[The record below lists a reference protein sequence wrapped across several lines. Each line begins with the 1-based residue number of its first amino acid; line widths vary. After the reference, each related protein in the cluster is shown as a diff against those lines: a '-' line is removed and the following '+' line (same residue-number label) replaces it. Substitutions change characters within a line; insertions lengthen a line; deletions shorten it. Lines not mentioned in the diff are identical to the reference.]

1 MASRETQ
8 NQETTRRRL
17 ESQVSEGLAH
27 LIAAL
32 DSESAGDVI
41 ANGDGNFVLIQGTG
55 WRGFGER
62 SSDTSRERT
71 LKSIASLLG
80 ESLTSEEPALA
91 GKIEHLGIRVQGA
104 IPPLSPSP
112 EIALRRPPEKVFSL
126 EDFGCRGFEDVLQSA
141 LRHRKNIL
149 IVGSTGS
156 GKTRFAEVQ
165 INILGEYF
173 PESHLLLLE
182 DASEIRSRFALTS
195 ARRVVPPSTLRAL
208 VFQGMRLNPTFIVIG
223 EVRGP
228 EAYDLLKAWS
238 TGHPGGVTTIH
249 ASSARGALTRLEQLV
264 LEAGVPS
271 QSALIGEV
279 VDLVVHLVRDG
290 NVPSINEVIYVHG
303 WENSTQTYVV
313 QPLSAGCRIG
323 PDGPEE

>member
-1 MASRETQ
+1 MASRDSQ
-8 NQETTRRRL
+8 NRETTRRRL

-41 ANGDGNFVLIQGTG
+41 ANGDGNHVLIRGTG
-55 WRGFGER
+55 WRRFGER
-62 SSDTSRERT
+62 SSDASRERT

-80 ESLTSEEPALA
+80 ESLTQEEPALA

-126 EDFGCRGFEDVLQSA
+126 DDFDCRGFEDALRSA
-141 LRHRKNIL
+141 LLHRKNIL

-173 PESHLLLLE
+173 PEAHLLLLE

-271 QSALIGEV
+271 QNALIGEV
-279 VDLVVHLVRDG
+279 VDLVVHLVREGD
-290 NVPSINEVIYVHG
+290 VPAINEVIYVQG
-303 WENSTQTYVV
+303 WDNSTQTYVV
-313 QPLSAGCRIG
+313 QPLSAESRIG